1 MPVAESGGLCYML
14 SLLLAVCALCCRH
27 CWHRALCVLVAIA
40 GVVFYVLADCRC
52 VRALLLVA
60 LAELLE
66 CLRQSRA
73 GAHAECVGR
82 GGLCCISL
90 ETLFS
95 C

>member
-1 MPVAESGGLCYML
+1 ML
-14 SLLLAVCALCCRH
+14 SPLLAVCALCCRH
-27 CWHRALCVLVAIA
+27 CWRRAFGVLVAIG

-60 LAELLE
+60 VAELLE
-66 CLRQSRA
+66 CLRQLRA
-73 GAHAECVGR
+73 GAHAECGVCVGR
-82 GGLCCISL
+82 GGWSCFSL